1 MFWFGECCAV
11 PAQVGLVMTR
21 HSPLFC
27 CVCVA
32 RVPGLCPG
40 ILFMSCWYLWLPRVV
55 WHAPRH
61 PKCMAPCGG
70 CTACCQSVCQW
81 CPVKSLAGL
90 QRPHLFMFYVEG
102 RPGLVPPHH
111 VLQALREWPLQCYQ
125 FLGGSPRLRVQGNPG
140 LFTQLQLCTA
150 AHPPC

>member
-40 ILFMSCWYLWLPRVV
+40 ILFMSCWYLWLLRFSGCLSISNAHV
-55 WHAPRH
+55 HKKFLH
-61 PKCMAPCGG
+61 PTFELVETGG
-70 CTACCQSVCQW
+70 
-81 CPVKSLAGL
+81 LASSTL
-90 QRPHLFMFYVEG
+90 
-102 RPGLVPPHH
+102 
-111 VLQALREWPLQCYQ
+111 AL
-125 FLGGSPRLRVQGNPG
+125 SS
-140 LFTQLQLCTA
+140 
-150 AHPPC
+150 